1 MRRIDLFCKLA
12 GPLAISLVDGISTTL
27 AIWVTLGTQVAFVTI
42 EYFTLAKV
50 WPVPPSS
57 CPLN

>member
-12 GPLAISLVDGISTTL
+12 GPLVISLVDGISTTL
-27 AIWVTLGTQVAFVTI
+27 AIWVTLGTQAAFVTI
-42 EYFTLAKV
+42 EYFAIAEV

-57 CPLN
+57 CPLD